1 MKNSDDSMSNLR
13 FESKVV
19 HAGVRPDPVSGAVMT
34 PIYQTSTYAQ
44 EDVGQHKGYEYSR
57 TDNPTRSALQ
67 EAMAV
72 LEGGGFALAFS
83 SGMAAIDTLLRL
95 LKPGD
100 HVVCGDDLYGGTHRL
115 FDKILSSFGLEFS
128 FIDTTRL
135 DDIASS
141 IHDRTKM
148 IWLETPSNPL
158 LRLVDISGVAAV
170 AREADIWLGVD
181 NTLASP
187 ALQQPLAMGADFAV
201 HSTTKYLGGHSD
213 VVGGV
218 IVLNDPDLNDRL
230 KFIQNAAGAVPGPMD
245 CFLTLRGIKTLALR
259 MEAHSSNATQIAQY
273 LGQHR
278 SVEKVIYPG
287 LPSHPQYEL
296 ANRQMTRPGGM
307 ISFTHRLGEE
317 AARIIAKE
325 TKLFTLAESLG
336 GVESLIEL
344 PAPMTHFSVA
354 DSPIAVDPDLIRLS
368 VGIEHVA
375 DLIDDLETAIW
386 KADKDED
393 EGSVNRE

>member
-1 MKNSDDSMSNLR
+1 MLNLK

-44 EDVGQHKGYEYSR
+44 EDIGLHKGYEYSR

-67 EAMAV
+67 EAMAL
-72 LEGGGFALAFS
+72 LEGGRYGLAFS
-83 SGMAAIDTLLRL
+83 SGMAAIDSLLRL

-115 FDKILSSFGLEFS
+115 FDKVLSGFGLEFS
-128 FIDTTRL
+128 FIDTTIL
-135 DDIASS
+135 DHIAAS
-141 IHDRTKM
+141 IQDSTKL

-158 LRLVDISGVAAV
+158 LRLVDISATAAAV
-170 AREADIWLGVD
+170 QEAGIWLGVD
-181 NTLASP
+181 NTFASP
-187 ALQQPLAMGADFAV
+187 ALQQPLAMGADFVV
-201 HSTTKYLGGHSD
+201 HSTTKYIGGHSD

-218 IVLNDPDLNDRL
+218 IVLNDPDVNDRL

-259 MEAHSSNATQIAQY
+259 MEAHSRNATQIAQY
-273 LGQHR
+273 LTEHR
-278 SVEKVIYPG
+278 SVEKTFYPG
-287 LPSHPQYEL
+287 LPSHPHHEL
-296 ANRQMTRPGGM
+296 ANRQMARPGGM
-307 ISFTHRLGEE
+307 ISFTHRRGEA
-317 AARIIAKE
+317 AARIIARE

-344 PAPMTHFSVA
+344 PGPMTHYSVA
-354 DSPIAVDPDLIRLS
+354 DSPMAVDPGLIRLS
-368 VGIEHVA
+368 VGIEHVE
-375 DLIDDLETAIW
+375 DLIDDLERAIR
-386 KADKDED
+386 KADK
-393 EGSVNRE
+393 VNG